1 MAKIVHYLIPN
12 AHLRNRIYRL
22 AVDLLIR
29 PRVSRLNIPIVAITG
44 TNGKSTV
51 TKLLNRIY
59 LEAGYRVGMCCS
71 DFAMC
76 NGTVLC
82 KGDKAG
88 ASGLW
93 RLTMQPRLD
102 LIIAETARGGILKH
116 GLGFRE
122 CQVGVVTNIYEDHL
136 GQDGVYTVEKMAEVK
151 SVVPQHTASS
161 GTLVLNAD
169 DSLVRKMAAKTRA
182 NRVYFTMDGLP
193 DKDLFDNLFYLRDEA
208 IWKRINGTAERV
220 VSVNDITI
228 TRGGMLR
235 YNIANTMA
243 ALAVVEAM
251 KDAFPVSHEAL
262 HASLTAFGMD
272 PRDNIGRFSL
282 LQYNGE
288 ALLLCSSKNP
298 ECFRRDLPII
308 LRLKENGGFDYV
320 VGILCAVGGRPNS
333 YYYDISKAA
342 APACDAFSIHPPKGK
357 YFRDHSA
364 DEIVELLSMAIPP
377 DKILK
382 GNNSTL
388 ETVFRQSRARFTG
401 KILFVAFWALFDS
414 CIDFEE
420 VLDRGVSEDL
430 ASRFVGNPEP

>member
-1 MAKIVHYLIPN
+1 M
-12 AHLRNRIYRL
+12 
-22 AVDLLIR
+22 
-29 PRVSRLNIPIVAITG
+29 SRLNIPIVAITG

-59 LEAGYRVGMCCS
+59 LEAGYRVGMCCT
-71 DFAMC
+71 DFAMR

-88 ASGLW
+88 PSSLW
-93 RLTMQPRLD
+93 RLTMPPRPD
-102 LIIAETARGGILKH
+102 MIVAETARGGILKY

-182 NRVYFTMDGLP
+182 NIVYFTMDGLP
-193 DKDLFDNLFYLRDEA
+193 DKDQFDNLFYLRDEA

-228 TRGGMLR
+228 TRSGMLR

-262 HASLTAFGMD
+262 HASLTAFGM
-272 PRDNIGRFSL
+272 
-282 LQYNGE
+282 
-288 ALLLCSSKNP
+288 
-298 ECFRRDLPII
+298 
-308 LRLKENGGFDYV
+308 
-320 VGILCAVGGRPNS
+320 
-333 YYYDISKAA
+333 
-342 APACDAFSIHPPKGK
+342 
-357 YFRDHSA
+357 
-364 DEIVELLSMAIPP
+364 
-377 DKILK
+377 
-382 GNNSTL
+382 
-388 ETVFRQSRARFTG
+388 
-401 KILFVAFWALFDS
+401 
-414 CIDFEE
+414 
-420 VLDRGVSEDL
+420 
-430 ASRFVGNPEP
+430 